1 MMEIENEKRLWDG
14 ENSFK
19 GSRMHQRQRIPQVF
33 FNFLNGNIICRYHR
47 TFTGHRKM
55 IRTFDWTVRHRTVV
69 GKVGHWAKLAS
80 KCRFSRIEWKHHLWL
95 LTSKLNCFD
104 WLKVVVFGFIEFWF
118 QMKKWIK
125 KQIMVRFE
133 PGIFRNP
140 WLFWFLQFISAVWT
154 ANENFKKSCELER
167 FELGTLGPE
176 LTSRWFFRE
185 RSMNRISHC
194 LNITRYVAHHTR
206 FFKS

>member
-104 WLKVVVFGFIEFWF
+104 WLEVVVFGFIEFWF
-118 QMKKWIK
+118 RMNPKNRLWSGSN
-125 KQIMVRFE
+125 
-133 PGIFRNP
+133 PGSSDHSR
-140 WLFWFLQFISAVWT
+140 LFLVLAIQFCYM
-154 ANENFKKSCELER
+154 NQQQKFQKSCESQR

-176 LTSRWFFRE
+176 LTSRWFFR
-185 RSMNRISHC
+185 
-194 LNITRYVAHHTR
+194 
-206 FFKS
+206 